1 MVRLTKGSGAMRF
14 YAFPVVAALAWIAP
28 AAAVLG
34 AAIDLDYRPVTL
46 HPEDE
51 TVTRVGRLSWRGG
64 LQISSSDPRF
74 GGLSSLLVSRDGV
87 RMTTLTDKG
96 YWITARLKY
105 DKRGALT
112 GIGGGEIGALRG
124 PGGRSVAGTRQGD
137 SESLARLGGG
147 LVVGLEGDRHR
158 LWAYP
163 ADLRPLRR
171 RPYPLAAPRDLAS
184 AHINGGL
191 EALAELPDGGLFAV
205 AERFPEPPEDFHA
218 WIFTAGRWRGRRYA
232 RHGMFHPVG
241 AAALRPGGLLVL
253 ERRFTWIGGLASRV
267 VQLGAAALDSGRV
280 LRGAE
285 IALLDRPLLTENFEG
300 IDTRPGPD
308 GAMLVYLVSDDNFNA
323 LQNTLLVMFALEPQ
337 SQDP

>member
-1 MVRLTKGSGAMRF
+1 MVRFTKGSGVLRLYVF
-14 YAFPVVAALAWIAP
+14 LVVATLAWIAP
-28 AAAVLG
+28 VGAARA
-34 AAIDLDYRPVTL
+34 AAIDLDFRPVTL

-51 TVTRVGRLSWRGG
+51 TVTRVGSLIWRGG
-64 LQISSSDPRF
+64 IRISSSDPRF

-105 DKRGALT
+105 DERGTLT

-124 PGGRSVAGTRQGD
+124 PSGRSVAGARQGD

-163 ADLRPLRR
+163 ADMRPLRR
-171 RPYPLAAPRDLAS
+171 RPHPLAVPRDLAF

-191 EALAELPDGGLFAV
+191 EALAELPGGRLFAV

-218 WIFTAGRWRGRRYA
+218 WIFAGGRWLGRRYA
-232 RHGMFHPVG
+232 RHGLFHPVG
-241 AAALRPGGLLVL
+241 AAALPPGGLLVL
-253 ERRFTWIGGLASRV
+253 ERRFTWVGGLASRV
-267 VQLGAAALDSGRV
+267 VRLGAAALESGGV

-285 IALLDRPLLTENFEG
+285 IALLDRPLLAENFEG

-308 GAMLVYLVSDDNFNA
+308 GAVLVYLVSDDNFNA
-323 LQNTLLVMFALEPQ
+323 LLNTLLVMFALEPQ
-337 SQDP
+337 SRDP